1 MKRTLAR
8 GGAFSNVNRDG
19 HLSYPYWQMAVAMAL
34 VFDAED
40 SEDSEVA
47 RISGQTL
54 AEGRWAFV
62 QRKRRVIG

>member
-40 SEDSEVA
+40 TEMA

>member
-1 MKRTLAR
+1 
-8 GGAFSNVNRDG
+8 
-19 HLSYPYWQMAVAMAL
+19 MAVAMAL